1 MRDEQDIRAVYGS
14 ALSGTAGSD
23 RRRQDVT
30 RVPGRTGVCVV
41 AKGYTYQC
49 TGYMVRV
56 LQMARTLHRLGLN
69 VYIVWLLP
77 VKQFLHSWRLG
88 RAHLAPF
95 DMHFVPILPCFGVR
109 AIERLH
115 NWLVG
120 KWIDLLCRRHGAEI
134 VQIEGTEA
142 MQFVAPASLPRVLDV
157 HGDMVAEKH
166 PDMPREADLR
176 ATAHLRQ
183 EQGAIRAADRILCIS
198 RAMRDVLRARHGG
211 IPPAYI
217 VPCLVEVHKFSPA
230 FETRESRRAE
240 FGLSDRLV
248 LCYTGSL
255 FRWQCVE
262 ETLRL
267 IIKLRRI
274 DTRYFALFITPGDL
288 SPYARLLQQ
297 IGRQED
303 DFRIL
308 SLSSDRVPAV
318 LCMAD
323 AGLLLRAESPTNRV
337 CSPTKLGEYLAAG
350 APVVTTEYAGDAPS
364 IVRETHTGAVL
375 TCAAP
380 ADREV
385 TRLHEFLLDVWA
397 HRQQWFQRTC
407 HAARTHRSWEA
418 NEETLAACY
427 ESILGSRLS
436 AGTPRQAVERI

>member
-1 MRDEQDIRAVYGS
+1 MVCEPPLG
-14 ALSGTAGSD
+14 GTTGSD

-56 LQMARTLHRLGLN
+56 LQMARTLHHLGLS
-69 VYIVWLLP
+69 VCIVWLLP
-77 VKQFLHSWRLG
+77 VKQFLHRWRLG

-95 DMHFVPILPCFGVR
+95 DVHFVPILPCFGIR
-109 AIERLH
+109 ALERLH
-115 NWLVG
+115 NWLAA

-157 HGDMVAEKH
+157 HGDMVAEKN
-166 PDMPREADLR
+166 PDVLREADLR

-217 VPCLVEVHKFSPA
+217 VPCLVEVHKFGPA
-230 FETRESRRAE
+230 FATRESRRAE
-240 FGLSDRLV
+240 FGLRDRLV
-248 LCYTGSL
+248 LCYAGSL
-255 FRWQCVE
+255 FRWQCIE

-288 SPYARLLQQ
+288 CL
-297 IGRQED
+297 
-303 DFRIL
+303 
-308 SLSSDRVPAV
+308 
-318 LCMAD
+318 M
-323 AGLLLRAESPTNRV
+323 RV
-337 CSPTKLGEYLAAG
+337 CCNKSADTTTISAYWVFPPTKCLRCCAWRMPASYRAPNCPRTASAHLRNLASTLPPGCRWSLRNTRAMHR
-350 APVVTTEYAGDAPS
+350 PS
-364 IVRETHTGAVL
+364 
-375 TCAAP
+375 
-380 ADREV
+380 
-385 TRLHEFLLDVWA
+385 
-397 HRQQWFQRTC
+397 
-407 HAARTHRSWEA
+407 
-418 NEETLAACY
+418 
-427 ESILGSRLS
+427 
-436 AGTPRQAVERI
+436 